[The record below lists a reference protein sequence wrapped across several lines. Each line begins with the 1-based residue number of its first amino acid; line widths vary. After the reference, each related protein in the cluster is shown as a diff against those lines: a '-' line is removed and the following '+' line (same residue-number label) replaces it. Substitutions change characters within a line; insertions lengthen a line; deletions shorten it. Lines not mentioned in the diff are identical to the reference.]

1 MENWYSL
8 RNMSFESETC
18 AVKNWSWLRG
28 MKPHWG
34 GYCRKWP
41 NGRLQCA
48 DLGQLEYDKINKIWK
63 QSVLYRICANYFL
76 TFRALSDPSMVFCYQ
91 NCSDLQWEKIVLLFY
106 WSTKTRAFPNKFG
119 QNISSSVGFTKT
131 KDQPIKKM
139 TKVYPR
145 FNKFDK

>member
-1 MENWYSL
+1 MDDKKNGKLILL

-63 QSVLYRICANYFL
+63 QSVLYRICANCFSI
-76 TFRALSDPSMVFCYQ
+76 FRALLDISMVFCYTQ
-91 NCSDLQWEKIVLLFY
+91 IVLTYCQKNLFY
-106 WSTKTRAFPNKFG
+106 CSTDLPKLGLFLTNLVKIFL
-119 QNISSSVGFTKT
+119 VL
-131 KDQPIKKM
+131 
-139 TKVYPR
+139 
-145 FNKFDK
+145 